1 MKPNDFI
8 AQLDEAKVL
17 AAIEAAE
24 QKTSGEIR
32 VFVSHQK
39 TTDALATAQKQ
50 FEKLG
55 MTRTHA
61 RNGVL
66 LYFAP
71 ATQKFAVI
79 GDSGIHEKCG
89 PTFWEEV
96 SRGIESELKAGRC
109 TDGVV
114 GAVVKAGE
122 VLARHF
128 PRDPKDVNELPNRL
142 ERD

>member
-8 AQLDEAKVL
+8 AHLDEAKVL

-24 QKTSGEIR
+24 QRSSGELR
-32 VFVSHQK
+32 VFVSHQYV
-39 TTDALATAQKQ
+39 TDALAAAQKQ

-55 MTRTHA
+55 MTRTRA

-66 LYFAP
+66 LFFAP

-89 PTFWEEV
+89 AGFWEEIT
-96 SRGIESELKAGRC
+96 RAIENEFKSGRF
-109 TDGVV
+109 TDAVV
-114 GAVVKAGE
+114 GAVSTAGNA
-122 VLARHF
+122 LARHF
-128 PRDPKDVNELPNRL
+128 PREPGDTNELPNRV